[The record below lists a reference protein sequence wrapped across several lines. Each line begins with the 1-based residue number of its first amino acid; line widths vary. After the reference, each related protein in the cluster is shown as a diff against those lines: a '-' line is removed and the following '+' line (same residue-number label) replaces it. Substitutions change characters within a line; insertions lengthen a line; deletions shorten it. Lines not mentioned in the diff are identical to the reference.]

1 MNMDTLLQELYIDWF
16 SNKQYW
22 FSYNLQI
29 DTYLCDK
36 YISLLEYQNDYN
48 NLSKTELIALIIVY
62 DQLPRHYVRVYSNLD
77 VDFYSQKATY
87 ISKILLHK
95 YDNLKVDELC
105 FIYLPFRHINDL
117 NYIYKIIKIFITL
130 YNNSHNID
138 KITCKKYIR
147 NTLERSYK
155 LTTEY
160 QLTHNN
166 VNNVNNVN
174 NINKNILDTQSI
186 KYEQTVDIEQ
196 LIKIEYNKIK
206 TDNTIIVSLS
216 GGVDS
221 VTALHILQKYHKNII
236 AVHIDYK
243 NSKDELNFVKY
254 YCNSLNIK
262 LLYRTVNEII
272 RDECLHN
279 GLRDLYEDITKKIRF
294 NLYNITESQYVL
306 LGHNKDDCFE
316 NILTNIGNKNN
327 YDNLCGM
334 TILSTIDNINLW
346 RPMLNI
352 DKKEIIAYA
361 NKNNLDYLCDSTPKW
376 SVRGKIRDHIRPS
389 IETIQNTNMV
399 ESFFILKDKLEES
412 NIILDLLVD
421 NLLLKYD
428 KGIYTDNEIKTLK
441 YISVSSIFFKKL
453 NIKVSYKTLKDFAK
467 IKEQRFILN
476 KNYSIIIK
484 NNTLVILHKNDLA

>member
-1 MNMDTLLQELYIDWF
+1 MNKLLNELYIDWF
-16 SNKQYW
+16 SNKHYW

-36 YISLLEYQNDYN
+36 YSSLLEYPNDYN

-62 DQLPRHYVRVYSNLD
+62 DQLPRHYVRVYSNLA
-77 VDFYSQKATY
+77 VNFYSQKATY
-87 ISKILLHK
+87 IAEIVLNE

-105 FIYLPFRHINDL
+105 FIYLPFRHINK
-117 NYIYKIIKIFITL
+117 NIYKIIKIFIDL
-130 YNNSHNID
+130 YNNSNNID

-147 NTLERSYK
+147 NTLEKSYK

-160 QLTHNN
+160 QLSNN
-166 VNNVNNVN
+166 NLNIT
-174 NINKNILDTQSI
+174 NINKNVLDDQSV

-196 LIKIEYNKIK
+196 IIKTEYNKIK
-206 TDNTIIVSLS
+206 TNKVIVVSLS

-254 YCNSLNIK
+254 YCNFLNIK
-262 LLYRTVNEII
+262 LLYRTVNEIT

-294 NLYNITESQYVL
+294 NLYEITNPQYVL

-316 NILTNIGNKNN
+316 NIITNIGNKNN

-334 TILSTIDNINLW
+334 SVLSTIDNINLW

-412 NIILDLLVD
+412 NILLELFVD

-441 YISVSSIFFKKL
+441 YVSVSSIFFKKL
-453 NIKVSYKTLKDFAK
+453 GIKVSYKTLKDFAR

-476 KNYSIIIK
+476 KDNSIIIK
-484 NNTLVILHKNDLA
+484 NNTLVILKHY

>member
-1 MNMDTLLQELYIDWF
+1 MNKLLNELYIDWF
-16 SNKQYW
+16 SNKHYW

-36 YISLLEYQNDYN
+36 YSSLLEYPNDYN

-62 DQLPRHYVRVYSNLD
+62 DQLPRHYVRVYSNLA
-77 VDFYSQKATY
+77 VNFYSQKATY
-87 ISKILLHK
+87 IAEIVLNE

-105 FIYLPFRHINDL
+105 FIYLPFRHINK
-117 NYIYKIIKIFITL
+117 NIYKIIKIFIDL
-130 YNNSHNID
+130 YNNSNNID

-147 NTLERSYK
+147 NTLEKSYK

-160 QLTHNN
+160 QLSNN
-166 VNNVNNVN
+166 NLNIT
-174 NINKNILDTQSI
+174 NINKNVLDVQSV
-186 KYEQTVDIEQ
+186 KYEQTVDIEKI
-196 LIKIEYNKIK
+196 IKTEYNKIK
-206 TDNTIIVSLS
+206 TNKLIVVSLS

-254 YCNSLNIK
+254 YCNFLNIK
-262 LLYRTVNEII
+262 LLYRTVNEIT

-294 NLYNITESQYVL
+294 NLYEITNPQYVL

-316 NILTNIGNKNN
+316 NIITNIGNKNN

-334 TILSTIDNINLW
+334 SVLSTIDNINLW

-412 NIILDLLVD
+412 NILLELFVD

-441 YISVSSIFFKKL
+441 YVSVSSIFFKKL
-453 NIKVSYKTLKDFAK
+453 GIKVSYKTLKDFAR

-476 KNYSIIIK
+476 KDNSIIIK
-484 NNTLVILHKNDLA
+484 NNTLVILKHC

>member
-1 MNMDTLLQELYIDWF
+1 MNKLLNELYIDWF
-16 SNKQYW
+16 SNKHYW

-36 YISLLEYQNDYN
+36 YSSLLEYPNDYN

-62 DQLPRHYVRVYSNLD
+62 DQLPRHYVRVYSNLA
-77 VDFYSQKATY
+77 VNFYSQKATY
-87 ISKILLHK
+87 IAEIVLNE

-105 FIYLPFRHINDL
+105 FIYLPFRHINK
-117 NYIYKIIKIFITL
+117 NIYKIIKIFIDL
-130 YNNSHNID
+130 YNNSNNID

-147 NTLERSYK
+147 NTLEKSYK

-160 QLTHNN
+160 QLSNN
-166 VNNVNNVN
+166 NLNIT
-174 NINKNILDTQSI
+174 NINKNVLDVQSV
-186 KYEQTVDIEQ
+186 KYEQTVDIEKI
-196 LIKIEYNKIK
+196 IKTEYNKIK
-206 TDNTIIVSLS
+206 TNKLIVVSLS

-254 YCNSLNIK
+254 YCNFLNIK
-262 LLYRTVNEII
+262 LLYRTVNEIT

-294 NLYNITESQYVL
+294 NLYEITNPQYVL

-316 NILTNIGNKNN
+316 NIITNIGNKNN

-334 TILSTIDNINLW
+334 SVLSTIDNINLW

-412 NIILDLLVD
+412 NILLELFVD

-441 YISVSSIFFKKL
+441 YVSVSSIFFKKL
-453 NIKVSYKTLKDFAK
+453 GIKVSYKTLKDFAR

-476 KNYSIIIK
+476 KDNSIIIK
-484 NNTLVILHKNDLA
+484 NNTLVILKHY

>member
-1 MNMDTLLQELYIDWF
+1 MNKLLNELYIDWF
-16 SNKQYW
+16 SNKHYW

-36 YISLLEYQNDYN
+36 YSSLLEYPNDYN

-62 DQLPRHYVRVYSNLD
+62 DQLPRHYVRVYSNLA
-77 VDFYSQKATY
+77 VNFYSQKATY
-87 ISKILLHK
+87 IAEIVLNE

-105 FIYLPFRHINDL
+105 FIYLPFRHINK
-117 NYIYKIIKIFITL
+117 NIYKIIKIFIDL
-130 YNNSHNID
+130 YNNSNNID

-147 NTLERSYK
+147 NTLEKSYK

-160 QLTHNN
+160 QLSNN
-166 VNNVNNVN
+166 NLNIT
-174 NINKNILDTQSI
+174 NINKNVLDVQSV
-186 KYEQTVDIEQ
+186 KYEQTVDIEKI
-196 LIKIEYNKIK
+196 IKTEYNKIK
-206 TDNTIIVSLS
+206 TNKLIVVSLS

-254 YCNSLNIK
+254 YCNFLNIK
-262 LLYRTVNEII
+262 LLYRTVNEIT

-294 NLYNITESQYVL
+294 NLYEITNPQYVL

-316 NILTNIGNKNN
+316 NIITNIGNKNN

-334 TILSTIDNINLW
+334 SVLSTIDNINLW

-412 NIILDLLVD
+412 NILLELFVD

-441 YISVSSIFFKKL
+441 YVSVSSIFFRKL

-484 NNTLVILHKNDLA
+484 NNTLVILKHY

>member
-1 MNMDTLLQELYIDWF
+1 MNKLLNELYIDWF
-16 SNKQYW
+16 SNKHYW

-36 YISLLEYQNDYN
+36 YSSLLEYPNDYN

-62 DQLPRHYVRVYSNLD
+62 DQLPRHYVRVYSNLA
-77 VDFYSQKATY
+77 VNFYSQKATY
-87 ISKILLHK
+87 IAEIVLNE

-105 FIYLPFRHINDL
+105 FIYLPFRHINK
-117 NYIYKIIKIFITL
+117 NIYKIIKIFIDL
-130 YNNSHNID
+130 YNNSNNID

-147 NTLERSYK
+147 NTLEKSYK

-160 QLTHNN
+160 QLSNN
-166 VNNVNNVN
+166 NLNIT
-174 NINKNILDTQSI
+174 NINKNVLDVQSV

-196 LIKIEYNKIK
+196 IIKTEYNKIK
-206 TDNTIIVSLS
+206 TNKLIVVSLS

-254 YCNSLNIK
+254 YCNFLNIK
-262 LLYRTVNEII
+262 LLYRTVNEIT

-294 NLYNITESQYVL
+294 NLYEITNPQYVL

-316 NILTNIGNKNN
+316 NIITNIGNKNN

-334 TILSTIDNINLW
+334 SVLSTIDNINLW

-412 NIILDLLVD
+412 NILLELFVD

-441 YISVSSIFFKKL
+441 YVSVSSIFFKKL
-453 NIKVSYKTLKDFAK
+453 GIKVSYKTLKDFAR

-476 KNYSIIIK
+476 KDNSIIIK
-484 NNTLVILHKNDLA
+484 NNTLVILKHY

>member
-1 MNMDTLLQELYIDWF
+1 MNKLLNELYIDWF
-16 SNKQYW
+16 SNKHYW
-22 FSYNLQI
+22 FSYNLQT

-36 YISLLEYQNDYN
+36 YSSLLEYPNDYN
-48 NLSKTELIALIIVY
+48 NLSKNELLALIIVY
-62 DQLPRHYVRVYSNLD
+62 DQLPRHYVRAYSNLD
-77 VDFYSQKATY
+77 INFYSQKATY
-87 ISKILLHK
+87 IAEIVLNE

-105 FIYLPFRHINDL
+105 FIYLPFRHINK
-117 NYIYKIIKIFITL
+117 NIYNIIKIFIDL
-130 YNNSHNID
+130 YNNSNNID

-147 NTLERSYK
+147 NTLEKSYK

-160 QLTHNN
+160 QLLNN
-166 VNNVNNVN
+166 NLNIT
-174 NINKNILDTQSI
+174 NINKNVLDIQSV

-196 LIKIEYNKIK
+196 IIKTEYNKIK
-206 TDNTIIVSLS
+206 TNKLIVVSLS

-221 VTALHILQKYHKNII
+221 ITALHILQKYHKNII

-262 LLYRTVNEII
+262 LLYRTIDEIT

-294 NLYNITESQYVL
+294 NLYEIADPQYVL

-316 NILTNIGNKNN
+316 NIITNIGNKNN

-334 TILSTIDNINLW
+334 TILSTIDNISLW

-389 IETIQNTNMV
+389 IESIQNTNMV

-412 NIILDLLVD
+412 NILLELLVD

-428 KGIYTDNEIKTLK
+428 KITYKGIYTDNEIKTLK
-441 YISVSSIFFKKL
+441 YVSVSSIFFKKL
-453 NIKVSYKTLKDFAK
+453 GIKVSYKTLKDFAR

-484 NNTLVILHKNDLA
+484 NNTLVIVK